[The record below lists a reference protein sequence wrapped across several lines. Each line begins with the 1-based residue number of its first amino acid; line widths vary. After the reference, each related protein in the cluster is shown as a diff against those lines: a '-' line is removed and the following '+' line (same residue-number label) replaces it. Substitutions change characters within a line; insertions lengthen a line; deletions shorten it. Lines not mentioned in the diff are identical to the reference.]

1 MVFNTL
7 AEALTSIQALESAN
21 TSINIIDIDHNIIY
35 ESARKDHKQ
44 NLRPD
49 DHNKI
54 DNGFYRSRNAAFGIL
69 FIDNWVTA
77 VTTIPILIADKPYSL
92 EFRQFIRKNIHYSP
106 ESRNFEDL
114 SIHQIKEM
122 AITDSLTK
130 LYNRRYIDERLP
142 IDMQSSFELDQ
153 PLSVLF
159 IDIDYF
165 KRINDQNGHMAGDQV
180 LQKLALLL
188 QKQLRRG
195 SGWVARYG
203 GDEILICLPGSGK
216 KIAKS
221 VANRLREAIENC
233 TFHYKGKELIVTCS
247 IGIQT
252 IFKDSGVANV
262 SELIAMADK
271 NLYRAKNE
279 GRNRVCSL

>member
-1 MVFNTL
+1 
-7 AEALTSIQALESAN
+7 
-21 TSINIIDIDHNIIY
+21 
-35 ESARKDHKQ
+35 
-44 NLRPD
+44 
-49 DHNKI
+49 
-54 DNGFYRSRNAAFGIL
+54 
-69 FIDNWVTA
+69 
-77 VTTIPILIADKPYSL
+77 
-92 EFRQFIRKNIHYSP
+92 
-106 ESRNFEDL
+106 
-114 SIHQIKEM
+114 M